1 MDVQV
6 GQAGEGRA
14 DKLSFDAH
22 RAVEALQAD
31 AQHLQPARL
40 RHAPEQHVGHLLLDE
55 AGDVLLDESD
65 GQPKQPRHLVR
76 GDEGGEKPEES
87 KLEKYL
93 KKSAGK
99 NLMIWIVPQTLQ
111 SAKGLT
117 EDGGTHWGH
126 IAAGQVQHLKG

>member
-55 AGDVLLDESD
+55 VGDVLLDESD

-76 GDEGGEKPEES
+76 GDEGGEKP
-87 KLEKYL
+87 
-93 KKSAGK
+93 
-99 NLMIWIVPQTLQ
+99 QTLQ

-117 EDGGTHWGH
+117 KDGGTHWGH